1 MVVRIKYGKSVKGIL
16 NYNENKVKQGKAG
29 IILASGFSTEVENLT
44 FSQKLRR
51 FTKLTDRSAKIKTK
65 AIHISLNFPPDEKVD
80 KALLQNIAADYIE
93 RIGFGN
99 QPYIV
104 YRHNDAHHPHIHIVS
119 TPILPNGRSVSLH
132 NLAKLKS
139 EPARK
144 ELELRYHLIVAQSR
158 RRLAPYQPKPVEL
171 SQAIYGKAET
181 KQTISNIVREVV
193 STYKYT
199 SLDELNLILKQYNI
213 AAYRGAI
220 GSRQY
225 QTRGLTYCLTD
236 ADGHRIGVPIKASS
250 IYSSPTL
257 ANLEKYFDKNK
268 IRKIPYKKY
277 VQSKV
282 DFAAM
287 RSTHPEIPI
296 GLLQERNILTRF
308 QRDDKGEA
316 TGIYFIDPFNRT
328 IFRADE
334 LGHSFDTLFYS
345 KRKSIRHERQPSSP
359 NQNPTPAIG
368 RDDIKMNI
376 SIELIKAILDHSP
389 EGPDIDPGL
398 KKKKKRKRRP
408 W

>member
-16 NYNENKVKQGKAG
+16 NYNENKVKQGKAN
-29 IILASGFSTEVENLT
+29 IILTAGFSIDAEQLS

-51 FTKLTDRSAKIKTK
+51 FTKLTDRTAKIRTK
-65 AIHISLNFPPDEKVD
+65 AIHISLNFPPDERVD
-80 KALLQNIAADYIE
+80 SLKLQNIAADYME
-93 RIGFGN
+93 RIGLGS
-99 QPYIV
+99 QPYTV
-104 YRHNDAHHPHIHIVS
+104 YRHTDAHHPHIHIIS
-119 TPILPNGRSVSLH
+119 TPILPNGRSISLH
-132 NLAKLKS
+132 NLAKLRS

-144 ELELRYHLIVAQSR
+144 ELELKYNLIVAQSR
-158 RRLAPYQPKPVEL
+158 KRLIPNQLQPIPL
-171 SQAIYGKAET
+171 TQALYGKTET

-193 STYKYT
+193 SNYKYT
-199 SLDELNLILKQYNI
+199 SLEELNLILKQYNI

-225 QTRGLTYCLTD
+225 TARGLTYSLTD
-236 ADGHRIGVPIKASS
+236 SGGHRIGVPIKASA

-257 ANLEKYFDKNK
+257 ANLEKFFEKNK

-287 RSTHPEIPI
+287 RSTHPETLI
-296 GLLQERNILTRF
+296 GLLQEKNILTRF
-308 QRDDKGEA
+308 QRNDKGEI

-328 IFRADE
+328 LFRADE
-334 LGHSFDTLFYS
+334 LGHSFDTLFQGNRRS
-345 KRKSIRHERQPSSP
+345 LRPARQSFAPHHL
-359 NQNPTPAIG
+359 PTPSMS

-376 SIELIKAILDHSP
+376 SIELLKTILDHSAG
-389 EGPDIDPGL
+389 GPDFDPAL
-398 KKKKKRKRRP
+398 NKRKRKKKRP